1 MARRATGNGEEFEKK
16 LRHILRHAA
25 RVFAE
30 KGYEGASIRDL
41 SRSSGVSLA
50 GLYYYCESK
59 QKLLYLIERD
69 AFESI
74 LRSLRERL
82 AGVTE
87 PDQQLRILV
96 RNHLEYFLAHPVEM
110 KVLARED
117 ETLEAPYDREVAEIK
132 REYYRMARAM
142 FEALRR
148 RRAARRV
155 NPRVAVLSLFGM
167 MNWIYTWH
175 NARIDP
181 GAAALAENISAI
193 FLDGV
198 TNGRARR
205 RAVPVPVVGRVRAR
219 LEAAR

>member
-1 MARRATGNGEEFEKK
+1 MAGKLQANRRDFQWK

-41 SRSSGVSLA
+41 SRASGVSLA

-59 QKLLYLIERD
+59 QKLLYLIELET
-69 AFESI
+69 FGSI
-74 LRSLRERL
+74 LERLKRRL
-82 AGVTE
+82 AGVGSPE
-87 PDQQLRILV
+87 ERLRILV
-96 RNHLEYFLAHPVEM
+96 RNHLDYFLSHPVEM

-117 ETLEAPYDREVAEIK
+117 ERLEGAYAREVAEIK
-132 REYYRMARAM
+132 RDYYRTARAI
-142 FEALRR
+142 FDELGRNRGAS
-148 RRAARRV
+148 RV
-155 NPRVAVLSLFGM
+155 HPRVAVLSLFGM

-175 NARIDP
+175 KPGFDP
-181 GAAALAENISAI
+181 GARALADEIAGI

-205 RAVPVPVVGRVRAR
+205 PARPVPIGARARVR
-219 LEAAR
+219 LEAAG